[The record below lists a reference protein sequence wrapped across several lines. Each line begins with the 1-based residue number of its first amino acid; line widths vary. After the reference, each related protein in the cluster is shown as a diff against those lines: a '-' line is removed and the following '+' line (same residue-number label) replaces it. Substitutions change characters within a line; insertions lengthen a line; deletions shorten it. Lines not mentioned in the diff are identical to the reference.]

1 MSLFNIL
8 ETVFIGPLKLI
19 FEYIFYFA
27 CKIVYHPGLAI
38 IVLSL
43 AMNIL
48 VLPLYRRAD
57 AMQEAARDVE
67 NKLARGVAHIKK
79 VFTGDERMMILQTY
93 YRQNNYKPTDAL
105 KGSVSLLL
113 EVPFFMAAY
122 QFLSTV
128 TVLEDITFGPIAD
141 LGAPDGLIVIG
152 SIAINALPI
161 LMTLI
166 NVISSAMY
174 LKGFPLK
181 TKIQLYAMAA
191 FFLVFLYNS
200 PSGLVFYWTLNNL
213 FSLVKT
219 IFYKLKNPQ
228 KVAMGLMLLAG
239 IAIFVYGCFFYQAV
253 SLKRKLFMLLVGGAV
268 AFVPVA
274 VFLFSRLPARK
285 APPKTNRK
293 FFILGCVFLTVL
305 VGLLIPSTVIS
316 ASPLEFVDPTDFYN
330 PLLYVLHTACM
341 AAGTF
346 LVWLQVFYWLAND
359 TGKAVFE
366 KLVWILC
373 GVMLVN
379 YMFFG
384 TELGIL
390 SANLQ
395 YEAGISFTLQ
405 AKLLN
410 LAVLAVVALAFLLV
424 GIKWTKA
431 AVSVLLIAS
440 IALGGMSAIN
450 VFSAGRALSTYKQS
464 ASFTAEKEDPNF
476 TLSKTEENVVVIML
490 DRALAQTVPFIFA
503 EKPELK
509 AQFDGFTFY
518 DNTTSYGTNTNF
530 SSPALL
536 GGYEYTPVELNRR
549 GNESLQSK
557 HNEALKVMPVLFDE
571 EGFDVTVLDPV
582 YANYQWIPDLSIY
595 DEYPDI
601 DTYITEGAFTPNQSG
616 VSLEKTRSRNFFCF
630 SIMKTMPLAVQPII
644 YGYGNYNQPGTNSI
658 QMLYDMSTAEGFPS
672 TFLDRYLVLENM
684 TEMTNIT
691 DNGEGSFLLM
701 TNTTPHDAYMLQE
714 PDYVPTLHV
723 DNREYDAAHADRF
736 TLDSGS
742 ITVETPF
749 QMSYYHVNM
758 AALLQMG
765 NWFDDLRQ
773 MGVYDN
779 TRIILVAD
787 HGGYMA
793 YDPDFYKAGHDLGA
807 LYPMLMVKDFG
818 STGFTTCSDFM
829 TLADVPTLA
838 TRDVV
843 ESPVNP
849 FTGKPITDTEKTS
862 HEQFVT
868 LSGQWDVTVNNGNTF
883 LPSAWISVKDDM
895 RDVNNWTYYG
905 GEYVLTEHSA
915 P

>member
-1 MSLFNIL
+1 MSFFEIL
-8 ETVFIGPLKLI
+8 QTIFIGPLKLI

-38 IVLSL
+38 IMLSL

-57 AMQEAARDVE
+57 AMQEASRDVE
-67 NKLARGVAHIKK
+67 AKLAPGASHIKK
-79 VFTGDERMMILQTY
+79 AFSGDERMMILQTY
-93 YRQNNYKPTDAL
+93 YRQNHYKPTDAL

-122 QFLSTV
+122 QFLSSAPE
-128 TVLEDITFGPIAD
+128 LEQYSFGPIAN
-141 LGAPDGLIVIG
+141 LGAPDGLLVIG
-152 SIAINALPI
+152 GVAINLLPV

-166 NVISSAMY
+166 NVISSAIY

-219 IFYKLKNPQ
+219 IFYKLKNPK
-228 KVAMGLMLLAG
+228 KVLMGLMLLAG
-239 IAIFVYGCFFYQAV
+239 IGILVFGKFFYAGTA
-253 SLKRKLFMLLVGGAV
+253 KRQLFVTLAGIAIT
-268 AFVPVA
+268 AIPVVIA
-274 VFLFSRLPARK
+274 IFSRLPFQK
-285 APPKTNRK
+285 AVPRTNK
-293 FFILGCVFLTVL
+293 KLFTLGCLFLTVL

-316 ASPLEFVDPTDFYN
+316 ASPLEFVDATDFYN

-395 YEAGISFTLQ
+395 YEAGVSFTAK
-405 AKLLN
+405 AKLFN
-410 LAVLAVVALAFLLV
+410 LAVLGAIALVFLLV
-424 GIKWTKA
+424 SFKWSKIII
-431 AVSVLLIAS
+431 SVLLIAS
-440 IALGGMSAIN
+440 IALGGMSALNMI
-450 VFSAGRALSTYKQS
+450 SAGRALNTYKQS
-464 ASFTAEKEDPNF
+464 ASFTAEKEDPHF

-490 DRALAQTVPFIFA
+490 DRALAQAVPYIFE

-518 DNTTSYGTNTNF
+518 DNTISYGTNTNF

-549 GNESLQSK
+549 SEESLQEK
-557 HNEALKVMPVLFDE
+557 HNEALKMMPVLFDQ

-595 DEYPDI
+595 KEYPDI
-601 DTYITEGAFTPNQSG
+601 DAYITEGAFTPNQTG
-616 VSLEKTRSRNFFCF
+616 QTLEQTRSRNFFCF
-630 SIMKTMPLAVQPII
+630 SIMKTMPLVLQPII
-644 YGYGNYNQPGTNSI
+644 YGYGSYNQLGTNSI
-658 QMLYDMSTAEGFPS
+658 QMQYDMSTAEGFPS
-672 TFLDRYLVLENM
+672 TFLDRYMALDNM
-684 TEMTNIT
+684 TEMTNLT

-701 TNTTPHDAYMLQE
+701 TNNTPHDAYLLQT
-714 PDYVPTLHV
+714 PDYVPMLNV
-723 DNREYDAAHADRF
+723 DNREYDAVHADRF

-749 QMSYYHVNM
+749 QMAYYHVNM
-758 AALLQMG
+758 ATMLKMG
-765 NWFDDLRQ
+765 EWFDDLRQ

-793 YDPDFYKAGHDLGA
+793 YDADFYKAGHDLGS
-807 LYPMLMVKDFG
+807 LYPMLMVKDFNT
-818 STGFTTCSDFM
+818 TGFTTCSDFM

-838 TRDVV
+838 VRGVV
-843 ESPVNP
+843 EDPVNP
-849 FTGKPITDTEKTS
+849 FTGIPITDAEKTA
-862 HEQFVT
+862 HDQFVT
-868 LSGQWDVTVNNGNTF
+868 LSGLWDVTVNNGNTF
-883 LPSAWISVKDDM
+883 LPSAWASVHTDM
-895 RDVNNWTYYG
+895 RNIDNWTFYA
-905 GEYVLTEHSA
+905 EEDFVLSEHSA